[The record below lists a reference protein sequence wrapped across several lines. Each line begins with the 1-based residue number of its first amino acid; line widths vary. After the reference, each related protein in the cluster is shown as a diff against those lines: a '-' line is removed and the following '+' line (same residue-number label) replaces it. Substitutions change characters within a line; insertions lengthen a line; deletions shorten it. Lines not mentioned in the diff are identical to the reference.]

1 MFPGL
6 RLIAVSFLCGFVVV
20 FIGLR
25 AVFSLNN
32 VHSSLPVMA
41 AQAAQSVP
49 PGMIEPRGAPSAM
62 PTLYDFRLVA
72 SAVTPQFASLA
83 VPMIERVLPDPVP
96 LIEDAIKEAP
106 SAALADAPAPQADD
120 VHERQAAITAEPAR
134 IEPPAATTPVEP
146 PAAAPA
152 ELSFATPAEPQPTSD
167 NAASEPAPPEL
178 VLQPISQATAPVE
191 SRVAMIGTDP
201 DAAAAAVEAPK
212 PTKAKLTKAAAK
224 PVRKKSAQVARRAP
238 PQNRFSNPSGN
249 SFGNPGGNSFG
260 KPGGNSFGNPDGN
273 SFGNS
278 GRSSV
283 GNPAANSSDYRWN

>member
-72 SAVTPQFASLA
+72 SAVTPQFDSLM
-83 VPMIERVLPDPVP
+83 VPTVKHVPPDPARLV
-96 LIEDAIKEAP
+96 EDAFKEAP
-106 SAALADAPAPQADD
+106 SATLADAPAPQADD
-120 VHERQAAITAEPAR
+120 VHERQAAIAAEPTR
-134 IEPPAATTPVEP
+134 IEPPAATPPVEP

-167 NAASEPAPPEL
+167 SPASEPAPPEL
-178 VLQPISQATAPVE
+178 VLQPISLPTAPLE
-191 SRVAMIGTDP
+191 SRAAMIGTDP

-212 PTKAKLTKAAAK
+212 PTKAKLTKVAAK
-224 PVRKKSAQVARRAP
+224 PVRKKNARVARRVP
-238 PQNRFSNPSGN
+238 PQNGFSNPSGN

-260 KPGGNSFGNPDGN
+260 NPGGNSFGNAGRN
-273 SFGNS
+273 SF
-278 GRSSV
+278 
-283 GNPAANSSDYRWN
+283 GNPAANSSGNRSN